1 MSELR
6 NKIKQRMDI
15 LQMWMEENY
24 HMRRPEVV
32 EEHIQTITK
41 FWSAL
46 NDEDKDY
53 IEGARYA
60 IEEQMEWNIPEE
72 NKLKNKRTLN

>member
-32 EEHIQTITK
+32 EEEL
-41 FWSAL
+41 F
-46 NDEDKDY
+46 
-53 IEGARYA
+53 
-60 IEEQMEWNIPEE
+60 
-72 NKLKNKRTLN
+72 

>member
-6 NKIKQRMDI
+6 DKIKQRMDI